1 MNPRIRPAV
10 WAFVGVLTALLVLG
24 QFATLSGLYA
34 ESRADVRRDRA
45 TAALTRSTAETAR
58 RIADCTEPTGV
69 CYRRGQERTASV
81 VGTLTASTQRI
92 VAAAL
97 SCQADG
103 VTEQKKLIRCI
114 VERTPR

>member
-24 QFATLSGLYA
+24 TLGTLVGIYSLSRSNA
-34 ESRADVRRDRA
+34 EQAEA
-45 TAALTRSTAETAR
+45 TAETAR
-58 RIADCTEPTGV
+58 RIADCTEPAGV

-92 VAAAL
+92 IAAAL

-103 VTEQKKLIRCI
+103 ITEQEPLIRCI